1 MYVVGRLI
9 ESGGRRH
16 VRERHDQTPDTGHT
30 NVLVVGNNLKF
41 HVKVK
46 HVCGRNLSSLIVLV
60 TNSSVTC
67 TCEA

>member
-30 NVLVVGNNLKF
+30 NVLVVGNNLKC
-41 HVKVK
+41 HTKVE
-46 HVCGRNLSSLIVLV
+46 HVCKRNLFADFLV
-60 TNSSVTC
+60 TDSSVTC
-67 TCEA
+67 MCGV